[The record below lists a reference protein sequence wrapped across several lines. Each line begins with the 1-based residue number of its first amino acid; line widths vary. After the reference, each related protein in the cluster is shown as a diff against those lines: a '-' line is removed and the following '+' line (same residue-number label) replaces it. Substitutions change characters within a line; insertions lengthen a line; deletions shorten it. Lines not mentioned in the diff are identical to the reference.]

1 MQDTLLNL
9 ISLGSKTS
17 AILSIYQL
25 IIIIITTL
33 AIAIVVHIVLNKI
46 LKIANKH
53 TQKTSNLWDDSL
65 LIAIS
70 KPATAII
77 WIFAISWVVQII
89 LHHLDD
95 TSLNVSI
102 PRNLAIIISITWF
115 AFRYINEISK
125 AMLVTNTDSQAKI
138 DTSTIIAITKLL
150 KVTSIVIAAT
160 IVMQQLGLNISG
172 ILAFGGIGGIAVGF
186 AAKDMLANFFGGF
199 MLHLDKPFSIG
210 DSIRLAEQNITGK
223 VEYIGWRQSIIKTFD
238 KRPVYLPN
246 SIFSN
251 NAVENITRMENRRIF
266 TTIGLRYKDA
276 DKLKVVLTEI
286 EQMLNKNTEIDT
298 EKTIVVKFNQFG
310 ASSLDCLISA
320 FTKTTSWEEF
330 QAVRQDVLI
339 QAFTIIKKHGADIAF
354 PTTTLDIDK
363 HAITAIN
370 RTT

>member
-25 IIIIITTL
+25 TIIIITTI
-33 AIAIVVHIVLNKI
+33 AIAIVLHIVLNKI

-65 LIAIS
+65 LIAIG

-95 TSLNVSI
+95 TSLNVGI

-199 MLHLDKPFSIG
+199 MLHLDKPFKIG
-210 DSIRLAEQNITGK
+210 DDIRLAAIN
-223 VEYIGWRQSIIKTFD
+223 
-238 KRPVYLPN
+238 
-246 SIFSN
+246 
-251 NAVENITRMENRRIF
+251 
-266 TTIGLRYKDA
+266 
-276 DKLKVVLTEI
+276 LTES
-286 EQMLNKNTEIDT
+286 LN
-298 EKTIVVKFNQFG
+298 
-310 ASSLDCLISA
+310 ISA
-320 FTKTTSWEEF
+320 GGN
-330 QAVRQDVLI
+330 L
-339 QAFTIIKKHGADIAF
+339 
-354 PTTTLDIDK
+354 
-363 HAITAIN
+363 
-370 RTT
+370 